1 MLRRR
6 HAIVLLMTIAVA
18 AALAFVYVAW
28 MEQGDGPT
36 YRSYEVSR
44 EEGRTVATDIITGR
58 VAYESGSS
66 SEVLQAVFRSMPD
79 GGTVLVRSGTYVLDE
94 SVEISGN
101 TVLRGEGVRNTVFT
115 SESKGMLVVKDR
127 SNVML
132 SDLSIIG
139 STAFYATADRTD
151 VSGLLVRNVEATV
164 TREMGGAFILAP
176 DGRTISKVS
185 FIDCRAVGGEA
196 YGFLNIGS
204 RGDSLVRDI
213 EYINCTATNNGL
225 TTRSHDWTVGFDLA
239 EMTAVEGMR
248 LVNCTA
254 NNNWESG
261 FHFEDDIRA
270 HDVVFVNCT
279 ANDNGRSKPSPLYGA
294 GFVLNS
300 NTVLRN
306 CTADGNANGNLLVVG
321 DPSTLMVQVVGA
333 PSMYDGSMETA
344 ES

>member
-1 MLRRR
+1 
-6 HAIVLLMTIAVA
+6 
-18 AALAFVYVAW
+18 
-28 MEQGDGPT
+28 
-36 YRSYEVSR
+36 
-44 EEGRTVATDIITGR
+44 
-58 VAYESGSS
+58 
-66 SEVLQAVFRSMPD
+66 
-79 GGTVLVRSGTYVLDE
+79 
-94 SVEISGN
+94 
-101 TVLRGEGVRNTVFT
+101 
-115 SESKGMLVVKDR
+115 MLVVKDR

-132 SDLSIIG
+132 SDLGIIG

-151 VSGLLVRNVEATV
+151 ERPTVRNVEATV

-176 DGRTISKVS
+176 MAAPYQGLVHRLPGGR
-185 FIDCRAVGGEA
+185 RRG
-196 YGFLNIGS
+196 LWLPQHWLP
-204 RGDSLVRDI
+204 GDSLVRDI

-321 DPSTLMVQVVGA
+321 DPSTVMVQVVGA